1 MLSVFF
7 SALILAFSG
16 AMMPGPLLT
25 YTVDESLVTGPKTGL
40 LVITGHAF
48 LEIALIALI
57 FMGFDSLLQS
67 LAVQIAIGLV
77 GGILLVG
84 MGLDMIYKALH
95 KKVKLNASGKKRSS
109 SKNILLSGFLI
120 SAANPYFLL
129 WWAVIGL
136 GFLLQAYQSY
146 GLDGIVVF
154 YAGHVSADYI
164 WFGFISLA
172 VGKTRKFIRD
182 DLYRIILVILGIAL
196 IYFGG
201 DFVYKA
207 IISWI

>member
-1 MLSVFF
+1 MLSIFI

-25 YTVDESLVTGPKTGL
+25 YTVDESLVTGPRTGL

-57 FMGFDSLLQS
+57 FMGFDTLLQS
-67 LAVQIAIGLV
+67 LSVQIAIGLV

-84 MGLDMIYKALH
+84 MGVDMIYKALR
-95 KKVKLNASGKKRSS
+95 KKIRLDASGKRRSS
-109 SKNILLSGFLI
+109 SKNILFSGFII

-136 GFLLQAYQSY
+136 GFLLQAYQLY

-154 YAGHVSADYI
+154 YAGHVTADYI
-164 WFGFISLA
+164 WYGFISLA
-172 VGKTRKFIRD
+172 VGKTRKFIKD
-182 DLYRIILVILGIAL
+182 DLYRIILVLLGTAL

-201 DFVYKA
+201 NFVYKA
-207 IISWI
+207 IVAWL

>member
-1 MLSVFF
+1 MLSIFI

-25 YTVDESLVTGPKTGL
+25 YTVDESLTTGPVTGL
-40 LVITGHAF
+40 LVITGHAL

-57 FMGFDSLLQS
+57 FMGFDSILQS
-67 LAVQIAIGLV
+67 TGVQIAIGLV
-77 GGILLVG
+77 GGLLLIG
-84 MGLDMIYKALH
+84 MGADMIYR
-95 KKVKLNASGKKRSS
+95 SGRNKIQLDAPTRRSS
-109 SKNILLSGFLI
+109 TKNILMSGFLI
-120 SAANPYFLL
+120 SAANPYFLV

-164 WFGFISLA
+164 WYGFISLA
-172 VGKTRKFIRD
+172 VGKSRRFIQAN
-182 DLYRIILVILGIAL
+182 LYRVIVALLGLALV
-196 IYFGG
+196 YFGG
-201 DFVYKA
+201 NFVYGA
-207 IISWI
+207 LSAWL